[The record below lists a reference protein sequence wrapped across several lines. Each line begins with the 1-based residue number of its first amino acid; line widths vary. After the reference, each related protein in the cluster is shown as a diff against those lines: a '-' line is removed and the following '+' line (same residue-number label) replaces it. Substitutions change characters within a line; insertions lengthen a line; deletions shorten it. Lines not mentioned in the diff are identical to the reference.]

1 MKFTEMLN
9 VCKNVN
15 SSNASKKVVVV
26 GDYFLDKYV
35 YMKDSD
41 TGASLYTGKPAYV
54 IRATRTSPGAAG
66 TVAKN
71 LANLGIGTI
80 YAVGYR
86 GDDGDGFDLEHDL
99 RKLGINTD
107 NLFVLEHFS
116 TPSYTMI
123 MRDSGNGYVEDGE
136 ASVQNFQHTSV
147 CDEEKLIS
155 AIDDLVESEKPDAI
169 IFLDQLDSVDCGV
182 VTHHMRQHIAILADK
197 YPDLLIYIDSRKH
210 IADVDNRA
218 IRKCNENEF
227 MRAFSACKRLLPVV
241 CADLSRNSSAP
252 VIVTLGEA
260 GTIAGIGGKLFGT
273 PAICLH
279 NEIDSRGAGDAF
291 TSGYISAKLAG
302 ISEERSLIFGNIV
315 ASCCVSQIAT
325 TGHITVEEIRSL
337 LEKKACLKK
346 GRKS

>member
-1 MKFTEMLN
+1 MKYTEMLN

-15 SSNASKKVVVV
+15 SSNASKKVVVI

-71 LANLGIGTI
+71 LANLGIGTV
-80 YAVGYR
+80 YAIGYR
-86 GDDGDGFDLEHDL
+86 GNDGEGFTLEQDL
-99 RKLGINTD
+99 RRLGINAD
-107 NLFVLEHFS
+107 KLFVLEHFS

-123 MRDSGNGYVEDGE
+123 MRDSGNGYVEEGE
-136 ASVQNFQHTSV
+136 ASVQNVQRTDIF
-147 CDEEKLIS
+147 EEDRLIS
-155 AIDDLVESEKPDAI
+155 AIDDLVESERPDAI
-169 IFLDQLDSVDCGV
+169 IFLDQLDSEDCGV
-182 VTHHMRQHIAILADK
+182 VTHRMRQHIAVLANK
-197 YPDLLIYIDSRKH
+197 YPELLIYIDSRKH

-227 MRAFSACKRLLPVV
+227 MKAFSVRKRLLPVV
-241 CADLSRNSSAP
+241 CAELSRTSCAP
-252 VIVTLGEA
+252 VIITLGES
-260 GTIAGIGGKLFGT
+260 GMIAGIGGELLGA
-273 PAICLH
+273 PAMCH
-279 NEIDSRGAGDAF
+279 HSETDSRGAGDAF

-302 ISEERSLIFGNIV
+302 ISEESSLIFGNIV

-337 LEKKACLKK
+337 LKKSMSKE
-346 GRKS
+346 R

>member
-1 MKFTEMLN
+1 MKYTEMLDI
-9 VCKNVN
+9 CKNID
-15 SSNASKKVVVV
+15 SSNVGKKVVVV

-41 TGASLYTGKPAYV
+41 TGESLYTGKPAYV
-54 IRATRTSPGAAG
+54 IRAKRTSPGAAG

-71 LANLGIGTI
+71 LANLGIGNI

-86 GDDGDGFDLEHDL
+86 GDDGDGFNLEHGL
-99 RKLGINTD
+99 RKFGINTD
-107 NLFVLEHFS
+107 NLFVLDHFS

-136 ASVQNFQHTSV
+136 ASVQNFQRTCV
-147 CDEEKLIS
+147 GDEENLIL

-182 VTHHMRQHIAILADK
+182 VTHRMRQHIAVLADK
-197 YPDLLIYIDSRKH
+197 YPELLIYIDSRKH

-227 MRAFSACKRLLPVV
+227 TRAFSVRKRLLPVV
-241 CADLSRNSSAP
+241 CAELSRNSAAP

-260 GTIAGIGGKLFGT
+260 GTVAGIGGKLLGA
-273 PAICLH
+273 PAICH
-279 NEIDSRGAGDAF
+279 HSEIDSRGAGDAF

-302 ISEERSLIFGNIV
+302 LSEEISLIFGNIV

-325 TGHITVEEIRSL
+325 TGHITVEEIKSL
-337 LEKKACLKK
+337 LKISSISKE
-346 GRKS
+346 R

>member
-1 MKFTEMLN
+1 MKYTEMLN
-9 VCKNVN
+9 VCKNIS

-35 YMKDSD
+35 YMKDSE

-54 IRATRTSPGAAG
+54 IRTTRTSPGAAG

-71 LANLGIGTI
+71 LANLEIGTV

-86 GDDGDGFDLEHDL
+86 GYDGDGFTLEHDL
-99 RKLGINTD
+99 QKLGIDTD
-107 NLFVLEHFS
+107 KLFVLEHFS

-136 ASVQNFQHTSV
+136 ASVQNYQCTGIA
-147 CDEEKLIS
+147 EEDRLIS

-182 VTHHMRQHIAILADK
+182 ITHRMRQHIAVLADN
-197 YPDLLIYIDSRKH
+197 YPNLLIYIDSRKH

-227 MRAFSACKRLLPVV
+227 TRSIL
-241 CADLSRNSSAP
+241 AP
-252 VIVTLGEA
+252 
-260 GTIAGIGGKLFGT
+260 
-273 PAICLH
+273 
-279 NEIDSRGAGDAF
+279 
-291 TSGYISAKLAG
+291 
-302 ISEERSLIFGNIV
+302 
-315 ASCCVSQIAT
+315 
-325 TGHITVEEIRSL
+325 
-337 LEKKACLKK
+337 
-346 GRKS
+346 

>member
-1 MKFTEMLN
+1 MKYTELLN
-9 VCKNVN
+9 VCKNIN
-15 SSNASKKVVVV
+15 SSNARKKVVVV

-41 TGASLYTGKPAYV
+41 TGASLYTSKPAYV

-71 LANLGIGTI
+71 LANLGIGTV

-86 GDDGDGFDLEHDL
+86 GYDGDGFTLEHDL

-107 NLFVLEHFS
+107 KLFVLECFS

-136 ASVQNFQHTSV
+136 ASVQNYQRTGIA
-147 CDEEKLIS
+147 EEDRLIS

-169 IFLDQLDSVDCGV
+169 IFLDQLDSEDCGI
-182 VTHHMRQHIAILADK
+182 VTHRMRQHIAVLANK
-197 YPDLLIYIDSRKH
+197 YPELLIYIDSRKH

-227 MRAFSACKRLLPVV
+227 MRAFSASRRLLPGV
-241 CADLSRNSSAP
+241 CADLSRDSSVP

-260 GTIAGIGGKLFGT
+260 GTIAGIGGKLVRA

-279 NEIDSRGAGDAF
+279 NETDSRGAGDAF

-302 ISEERSLIFGNIV
+302 ISEESSLTFGNIV

-337 LEKKACLKK
+337 LEKISMSKE
-346 GRKS
+346 R